1 MSSLLELDHGLQ
13 NKVRES
19 ETIEQGELARQA
31 RNFTARQMLAHQRSH
46 WIKPVGELLAP

>member
-1 MSSLLELDHGLQ
+1 MLLAARTRSRPQ

-31 RNFTARQMLAHQRSH
+31 RNFTARQMLAHQRSR
-46 WIKPVGELLAP
+46 IASG